1 MKSGDFEKI
10 VQKMTLKPQF
20 WNLFD
25 FCGYGVFAGIWGLCH
40 SWQVWQHPDQFEE
53 GLLEGVAAGE
63 VDEEV
68 HRGVEHQSQVVEA
81 GEAEDPQRRRHL
93 FIVAAIP
100 FSISTLSR
108 LNWCSPYY
116 ILAAEELVAVDE
128 DSGDIAEEE
137 DDNNTDEDWGK
148 VQLLLGRA
156 SRPFSRKPENYRS
169 PWMLAL

>member
-40 SWQVWQHPDQFEE
+40 SWQVWQHPNQFEE

-68 HRGVEHQSQVVEA
+68 HRGVEHESQVVVNEKSYRWYFNYF
-81 GEAEDPQRRRHL
+81 PL
-93 FIVAAIP
+93 TF
-100 FSISTLSR
+100 
-108 LNWCSPYY
+108 
-116 ILAAEELVAVDE
+116 
-128 DSGDIAEEE
+128 
-137 DDNNTDEDWGK
+137 DNNVDVDK
-148 VQLLLGRA
+148 FQN
-156 SRPFSRKPENYRS
+156 P
-169 PWMLAL
+169 